1 MDVIAILKDLGMI
14 NQKFIP
20 HPDGYLYYCIEE
32 WDDNYHM
39 VNVAQVVLGLPTLW
53 EAARKAREIS
63 WVNLSDVRKIREKA
77 GIKDDQKVIECPTCE
92 TLILLESES

>member
-32 WDDNYHM
+32 WDDNYRKLAESPHP
-39 VNVAQVVLGLPTLW
+39 LG
-53 EAARKAREIS
+53 
-63 WVNLSDVRKIREKA
+63 V
-77 GIKDDQKVIECPTCE
+77 G
-92 TLILLESES
+92 